1 MARNYHF
8 TGFSSLSHSF
18 YLLLHLHCKSAWR
31 QSRQN
36 ATGGRLQRSTVPV
49 LLVAFP
55 PVPLFTGDALLP
67 HAAEFPARKI
77 RSAWVQ
83 FRPGHWAL
91 GLQKLPLVRFNARA
105 WVFSTNAPGSGLS
118 QAFSFKSCLKIGNVP
133 NSEGFFRQTG
143 RFDAAILWYCMEN
156 QRSMAEKGL
165 AVWAC

>member
-1 MARNYHF
+1 M
-8 TGFSSLSHSF
+8 
-18 YLLLHLHCKSAWR
+18 
-31 QSRQN
+31 
-36 ATGGRLQRSTVPV
+36 

-133 NSEGFFRQTG
+133 NSEGFFARQGDLTQQYFG
-143 RFDAAILWYCMEN
+143 IAWKIN
-156 QRSMAEKGL
+156 
-165 AVWAC
+165 AVWRKKARRLGMLTFFKHGIASSR